1 MPIVFA
7 SDTFLKLTGFS
18 KDEVLGY
25 NCRSLSVINTDS
37 SSQFC
42 MKECIQNE
50 LPRTVRMYYRKD
62 GTSFWLHI
70 SPVRNA
76 SGKVGLVSNYD
87 LLALDSE
94 SGLHF
99 EYSYLSSVAAP
110 HYKED

>member
-76 SGKVGLVSNYD
+76 SGKVKKLEIGALVFI
-87 LLALDSE
+87 
-94 SGLHF
+94 SGVVRVKILKF
-99 EYSYLSSVAAP
+99 EQARIRHGWSCF
-110 HYKED
+110 